1 MKYQMQKFYGKIM
14 LNKYIN
20 KTNNKVVLNVQSY
33 FYGVINMS
41 KINCSVCS
49 CKFNAPEKNK
59 CTLTAIQVAPCGNC
73 TNGSPEGE
81 TCCGSYIKQ
90 A

>member
-1 MKYQMQKFYGKIM
+1 
-14 LNKYIN
+14 
-20 KTNNKVVLNVQSY
+20 
-33 FYGVINMS
+33 MS

-49 CKFNAPEKNK
+49 CKFNAPDKNK